1 MTRQRVELWDMCF
14 EENLRILA
22 TGPQILPSHP
32 DAILFDIDRQVM
44 ADKAAEKESAA
55 LKAGADGAAKAA
67 RRQMEELRK
76 KREQEAVERDAAEK
90 AAEEAKVKKEAEAK
104 ESAEKAAAEAEVAQR
119 MQQKVEMIEAKKVS
133 SRGVGALLPCDQ
145 PHSMALWPQASKQ
158 IEVQARKQVDADK
171 KTMAEIEKIA
181 KMQALKELRT
191 GSTAQ
196 QINEA
201 RKLRED
207 AEK

>member
-1 MTRQRVELWDMCF
+1 MCF

-55 LKAGADGAAKAA
+55 LKAGADGAAKDA

-119 MQQKVEMIEAKKVS
+119 MQKKVEMIEAKKVS
-133 SRGVGALLPCDQ
+133 SRGVGCLVALRPTPLNGSVASGIEADRG
-145 PHSMALWPQASKQ
+145 AGAQASRRRQ
-158 IEVQARKQVDADK
+158 EDHGGD
-171 KTMAEIEKIA
+171 
-181 KMQALKELRT
+181 
-191 GSTAQ
+191 
-196 QINEA
+196 
-201 RKLRED
+201 RED
-207 AEK
+207 CQDASSQGIAHRWYCTTNQRG